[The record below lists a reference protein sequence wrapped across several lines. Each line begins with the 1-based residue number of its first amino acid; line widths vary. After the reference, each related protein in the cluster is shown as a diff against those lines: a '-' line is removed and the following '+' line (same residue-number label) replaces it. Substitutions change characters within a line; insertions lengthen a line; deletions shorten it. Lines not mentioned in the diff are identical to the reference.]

1 MAPENR
7 RQSLAERLK
16 ENAAMLRE
24 ILSLIS
30 THKKWWLLP
39 IFAILSLLSTF
50 LVLAGGH
57 SILPAI
63 YALF

>member
-1 MAPENR
+1 MGQVKKR
-7 RQSLAERLK
+7 SLRERLR
-16 ENAAMLRE
+16 ENNAMLRE
-24 ILSLIS
+24 IYSLIMVN
-30 THKKWWLLP
+30 KKWWLLP
-39 IFAILSLLSTF
+39 IFVVLALLSTF

>member
-1 MAPENR
+1 MGQVKKR
-7 RQSLAERLK
+7 SLRERLR
-16 ENAAMLRE
+16 ENNAMLRE
-24 ILSLIS
+24 IYSLIMIN
-30 THKKWWLLP
+30 KKWWLLP
-39 IFAILSLLSTF
+39 IFVVLAFLSTF

>member
-1 MAPENR
+1 MGKIKKR
-7 RQSLAERLK
+7 TLRERLR
-16 ENAAMLRE
+16 ENNAMLKE
-24 ILSLIS
+24 IYALIVVN
-30 THKKWWLLP
+30 KKWWLLP
-39 IFAILSLLSTF
+39 IFVVLALLSTF